1 MPLTAL
7 DIKKKEFEQK
17 MRGYDVDEVRKFLD
31 EVSHE
36 VDTLV
41 RDNISLEEELSETKK
56 KLAHYIS
63 LESTLEKTL
72 LAAQNTA
79 IKMED
84 QAKKEAELI
93 MTEARLEK
101 DRSLKDIPIEIER
114 ARGEVTRLKAEYEAT
129 IVRLKS
135 TMEGFAK
142 FVETIEKV

>member
-17 MRGYDVDEVRKFLD
+17 MRGYDVDDVRKFLD
-31 EVSHE
+31 EVSFE
-36 VDTLV
+36 VD
-41 RDNISLEEELSETKK
+41 

-72 LAAQNTA
+72 LAAQQTA
-79 IKMED
+79 MKMED

-101 DRSLKDIPIEIER
+101 DRSLRDIPLEIER

-129 IVRLKS
+129 VVRLKA
-135 TMEGFAK
+135 TMEGFAR